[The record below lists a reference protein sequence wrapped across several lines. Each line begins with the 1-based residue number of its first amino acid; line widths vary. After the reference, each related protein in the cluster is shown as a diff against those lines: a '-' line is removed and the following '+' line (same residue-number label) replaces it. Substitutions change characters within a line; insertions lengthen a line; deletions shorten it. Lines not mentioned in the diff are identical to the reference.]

1 MATRFKSV
9 ITLLAA
15 VVVVATAACAGGQ
28 AAPTPNIDATVVAK
42 LAQERAVAATVE
54 ARLKEEKAS
63 QPTVQAQPTN
73 TSVPLPINTSK
84 PIPTNT
90 PTSVPTPTPR
100 PLPTAIPVPTKLSR
114 PDEMDKP
121 TPILQ
126 PMVRGQKDSAI
137 EVTVYNAEKV
147 WPGTTLLS
155 DHHDVGS
162 PRVIEVNM
170 LGEVTWQYVLAEDFK
185 QYTNPGQD
193 VERLANGNTLL
204 VLPGKG
210 IVEISSEGDVI
221 WSHMDE
227 KVSHDADRLANG
239 NTLYA
244 FGDNDGL
251 EDAQAKE
258 VTPDGELV
266 WQWYA
271 KDYFN
276 QEPYVNLSRNG
287 WTHTN
292 AVERLENGNTLISP
306 RNFSLLVE
314 VDSNGSVVRTIG
326 EGLLVDAHDPESLSN
341 GNILVSNQL
350 KPHEALE
357 FDPDTNKIV
366 WRFVPPYRQIGEN
379 FDVNF
384 VDAKP
389 VMMPIRDV
397 DSLPNG
403 NVLITGYPF
412 IIEVTR
418 DGEIVW
424 QLQYADMES
433 VVEGRSGSNKGPSYG
448 FYKAQRISVTQ

>member
-1 MATRFKSV
+1 MNLSV
-9 ITLLAA
+9 VLAVLFGILA
-15 VVVVATAACAGGQ
+15 FGCSSDGPSPVKPA
-28 AAPTPNIDATVVAK
+28 PNIDATVDV
-42 LAQERAVAATVE
+42 
-54 ARLKEEKAS
+54 RLKEEKTS
-63 QPTVQAQPTN
+63 EPTSIPSPTN
-73 TSVPLPINTSK
+73 TLPSEPANTVVPQATIT
-84 PIPTNT
+84 
-90 PTSVPTPTPR
+90 
-100 PLPTAIPVPTKLSR
+100 
-114 PDEMDKP
+114 P

-155 DHHDVGS
+155 DHHDGDS

-204 VLPGKG
+204 VMPGKG
-210 IVEISSEGDVI
+210 IVEVSSEGEVV
-221 WSHMDE
+221 WAHMDE

-271 KDYFN
+271 KNYFDK
-276 QEPYVNLSRNG
+276 EPYVNLSRDG

-292 AVERLENGNTLISP
+292 AVERLENGNTLVSP
-306 RNFSLLVE
+306 RNFSLLAE

-326 EGLLVDAHDPESLSN
+326 EGLLADAHDPESLSN
-341 GNILVSNQL
+341 GNILVSNQV

-357 FDPDTNKIV
+357 FDLDTNESV
-366 WRFVPPYRQIGEN
+366 WRFVPPYQQIGSS
-379 FDVNF
+379 FGINF
-384 VDAKP
+384 VDGEP
-389 VMMPIRDV
+389 VKIPIPYLMPIRDV

-424 QLQYADMES
+424 QLQYSDMES
-433 VVEGRSGSNKGPSYG
+433 VVEGRSGSNPGLNKGPSNG
-448 FYKAQRISVTQ
+448 FYKAQRISVTP

>member
-1 MATRFKSV
+1 MKVLTVVLAICMLSV
-9 ITLLAA
+9 VGCSNDNDAKVEELENQIQEVQQAQVVSQTGTPTLTA
-15 VVVVATAACAGGQ
+15 VATAVA
-28 AAPTPNIDATVVAK
+28 TPV
-42 LAQERAVAATVE
+42 
-54 ARLKEEKAS
+54 
-63 QPTVQAQPTN
+63 
-73 TSVPLPINTSK
+73 
-84 PIPTNT
+84 
-90 PTSVPTPTPR
+90 PTSTPSPTPTP
-100 PLPTAIPVPTKLSR
+100 TA
-114 PDEMDKP
+114 KP
-121 TPILQ
+121 IPILQ

-170 LGEVTWQYVLAEDFK
+170 LGEVTWQYVLAEEFK

-210 IVEISSEGDVI
+210 IVEISSEGDVV

-244 FGDNDGL
+244 FGNNDGL

-276 QEPYVNLSRNG
+276 KEPYVNLSRNG
-287 WTHTN
+287 WAHTN
-292 AVERLENGNTLISP
+292 AVERLEGGNTLISP
-306 RNFSLLVE
+306 RNFDLLVE
-314 VDSNGSVVRTIG
+314 VDSEGSVVRTFG
-326 EGLLVDAHDPESLSN
+326 DGMLVDAHDPEFLST
-341 GNILVSNQL
+341 GNILVSNQV
-350 KPHEALE
+350 KPHEVLE
-357 FDPDTNKIV
+357 FDPDKNKII
-366 WRFVPPYRQIGEN
+366 WRFVPPYRQIAN
-379 FDVNF
+379 SFSVSF
-384 VDAKP
+384 SSVIP

-397 DSLPNG
+397 DRLPNG

-418 DGEIVW
+418 DREIVW

-433 VVEGRSGSNKGPSYG
+433 VVEGRSGEKKTPNYG

>member
-1 MATRFKSV
+1 MKLPV
-9 ITLLAA
+9 VLAVLVGIFA
-15 VVVVATAACAGGQ
+15 LACSSAAPAPAESTSKINATAE
-28 AAPTPNIDATVVAK
+28 VR
-42 LAQERAVAATVE
+42 LSEER
-54 ARLKEEKAS
+54 AS
-63 QPTVQAQPTN
+63 QPTSIPSPTNTLPPKPASTVVPQPTN
-73 TSVPLPINTSK
+73 T
-84 PIPTNT
+84 
-90 PTSVPTPTPR
+90 
-100 PLPTAIPVPTKLSR
+100 
-114 PDEMDKP
+114 P

-276 QEPYVNLSRNG
+276 KEPYQKISRGG

-292 AVERLENGNTLISP
+292 AVERLENGNTLVSP
-306 RNFSLLVE
+306 RNFSLLAE
-314 VDSNGSVVRTIG
+314 IDSNGSVVRTIG
-326 EGLLVDAHDPESLSN
+326 EGLLADAHDPESLSN
-341 GNILVSNQL
+341 GNILVSNQVM
-350 KPHEALE
+350 PHEALE

-366 WRFVPPYRQIGEN
+366 WRFVPPYPQLANSLANR
-379 FDVNF
+379 FSVSLP
-384 VDAKP
+384 DARR
-389 VMMPIRDV
+389 VMLPIRDV
-397 DSLPNG
+397 DRLPNG

-433 VVEGRSGSNKGPSYG
+433 VVEGRSSSNKGPSYG

>member
-1 MATRFKSV
+1 MKSSWIKITCFLITIVALSLIGIACSSTATDETGDIIKDEKVSEST
-9 ITLLAA
+9 IAD
-15 VVVVATAACAGGQ
+15 VATAI
-28 AAPTPNIDATVVAK
+28 PTQV
-42 LAQERAVAATVE
+42 
-54 ARLKEEKAS
+54 
-63 QPTVQAQPTN
+63 PT
-73 TSVPLPINTSK
+73 S
-84 PIPTNT
+84 IPTNT
-90 PTSVPTPTPR
+90 PT
-100 PLPTAIPVPTKLSR
+100 PL
-114 PDEMDKP
+114 
-121 TPILQ
+121 LQ

-170 LGEVTWQYVLAEDFK
+170 LGEVTWEYVLAEEFK

-204 VLPGKG
+204 VMPGKG
-210 IVEISSEGDVI
+210 IVEISSEGDVV

-244 FGDNDGL
+244 FGNNDGI

-276 QEPYVNLSRNG
+276 KEPYVNLSRNG

-306 RNFSLLVE
+306 RNFELLVE
-314 VDSNGSVVRTIG
+314 VDSEGSLVRTVG
-326 EGLLVDAHDPESLSN
+326 DGLLVDAHDPEFLST
-341 GNILVSNQL
+341 GNILVSNQVM
-350 KPHEALE
+350 PHEAIE
-357 FDPDTNKIV
+357 IDPDANKIV
-366 WRFVPPYRQIGEN
+366 WRFVPPYPKIANSFSVSFAEAQ
-379 FDVNF
+379 
-384 VDAKP
+384 P

-397 DSLPNG
+397 DRLPNG

-448 FYKAQRISVTQ
+448 FYKAQRISVTN

>member
-1 MATRFKSV
+1 MRLPIV
-9 ITLLAA
+9 LA
-15 VVVVATAACAGGQ
+15 VLTGILVLACSSI
-28 AAPTPNIDATVVAK
+28 APAPAEPTSNIDATVEV
-42 LAQERAVAATVE
+42 
-54 ARLKEEKAS
+54 RLKEERAS
-63 QPTVQAQPTN
+63 QPTSIPSPTNTLPPKPASTVVPQPTN
-73 TSVPLPINTSK
+73 T
-84 PIPTNT
+84 
-90 PTSVPTPTPR
+90 
-100 PLPTAIPVPTKLSR
+100 
-114 PDEMDKP
+114 P

-162 PRVIEVNM
+162 PRV
-170 LGEVTWQYVLAEDFK
+170 
-185 QYTNPGQD
+185 
-193 VERLANGNTLL
+193 
-204 VLPGKG
+204 
-210 IVEISSEGDVI
+210 
-221 WSHMDE
+221 
-227 KVSHDADRLANG
+227 SHDADRLANG

-244 FGDNDGL
+244 FGYNDGL

-276 QEPYVNLSRNG
+276 KEPYVNLSRNG

-306 RNFSLLVE
+306 RNFDLLVE
-314 VDSNGSVVRTIG
+314 VDSEGSLVRTLG
-326 EGLLVDAHDPESLSN
+326 DGMLVDAHDPEFLST
-341 GNILVSNQL
+341 GNILVSNQVR
-350 KPHEALE
+350 PHEALE

-366 WRFVPPYRQIGEN
+366 WRFVPPYPQIAN
-379 FDVNF
+379 SFSVSLA
-384 VDAKP
+384 DAKP

-397 DSLPNG
+397 DRLPNG

-448 FYKAQRISVTQ
+448 FYKAQRISVTEN